1 MAFSTGGGEIMRA
14 MSQIIGLS
22 LITCLITMIISG
34 CIDEGEN
41 ANGID
46 QNITPFFTPEQPDTP
61 APPAPKQLFIYPN
74 SSETFQFWDY
84 NMTISYLSAFPHVVE
99 VTINGVTETI
109 EINCSTPCPGSHC
122 GYYVVKDDID
132 YSIKPVVWRYN
143 EAGERIWS
151 FETWNTTELY
161 FEAHIKSIKR

>member
-1 MAFSTGGGEIMRA
+1 MRA

-41 ANGID
+41 ANGIY
-46 QNITPFFTPEQPDTP
+46 QNITPFFTPEQPDSY

-74 SSETFQFWDY
+74 SSETFQFWGY
-84 NMTISYLSAFPHVVE
+84 NMTVSYLSAFPHVVE
-99 VTINGVTETI
+99 VTIDGVTEII
-109 EINCSTPCPGSHC
+109 EINRSTPCSGTHC
-122 GYYVVKDDID
+122 GYYAVKGDID

-143 EAGERIWS
+143 EMGERIWS
-151 FETWNTTELY
+151 FETWNTSELY